1 MRSLVFGKRWRKAGD
16 GASGKNETDC
26 SGKRRIL
33 RKRVKR
39 ISEKAEAYCLEKRI
53 ILRKR
58 ERRISGDGEADCL
71 WGRKNLQKRERRISE
86 DEEVDCLE
94 KRNGVTWERVHSGS
108 ENAARCICWRSALRQ
123 PSHRTAFLASPF
135 SFFSQGTIAF
145 SVKRLSPPLPARRT
159 PSGGA
164 VKRKPPL
171 APSLC
176 GKFKRGLCFI
186 LSLYIH
192 PLPFP
197 KGKERAGAG
206 IQLEGVCMRNVRLS
220 GENSTPGHAKKRAMV
235 PSAANWRGD
244 PMLSPWQS
252 ISQSLSP
259 S

>member
-1 MRSLVFGKRWRKAGD
+1 MGKGSFWFGKRSALHMLAQHAASAG
-16 GASGKNETDC
+16 
-26 SGKRRIL
+26 
-33 RKRVKR
+33 
-39 ISEKAEAYCLEKRI
+39 
-53 ILRKR
+53 
-58 ERRISGDGEADCL
+58 
-71 WGRKNLQKRERRISE
+71 
-86 DEEVDCLE
+86 
-94 KRNGVTWERVHSGS
+94 
-108 ENAARCICWRSALRQ
+108 AARCV
-123 PSHRTAFLASPF
+123 SHRTALRFSPHPSPSFPKAPSPSPSSAS
-135 SFFSQGTIAF
+135 
-145 SVKRLSPPLPARRT
+145 LLPCPRAGHHR
-159 PSGGA
+159 GGA

-206 IQLEGVCMRNVRLS
+206 IQLEGACMRNVRLS

>member
-108 ENAARCICWRSALRQ
+108 ENAARCICWRSTLHRLAQRAASAIAPHCVSRLPLLLHVPRRHRLLRQ
-123 PSHRTAFLASPF
+123 APLSSPAHAPGIIGRG
-135 SFFSQGTIAF
+135 S
-145 SVKRLSPPLPARRT
+145 K
-159 PSGGA
+159 
-164 VKRKPPL
+164 KE
-171 APSLC
+171 APSCSFPVRKVQEGAL
-176 GKFKRGLCFI
+176 LYPVTLHSSAH
-186 LSLYIH
+186 LSLR
-192 PLPFP
+192 
-197 KGKERAGAG
+197 KGAAW
-206 IQLEGVCMRNVRLS
+206 S
-220 GENSTPGHAKKRAMV
+220 GHSV
-235 PSAANWRGD
+235 
-244 PMLSPWQS
+244 
-252 ISQSLSP
+252 
-259 S
+259 